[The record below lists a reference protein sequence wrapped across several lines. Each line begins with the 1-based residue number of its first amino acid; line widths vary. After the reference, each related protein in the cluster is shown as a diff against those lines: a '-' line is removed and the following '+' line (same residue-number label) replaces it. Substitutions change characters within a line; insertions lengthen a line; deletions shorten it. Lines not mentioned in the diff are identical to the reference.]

1 MVEILD
7 ASKVISKLVET
18 LTKKRGYDILK
29 KISLWMF
36 R

>member
-18 LTKKRGYDILK
+18 LAIKEIV
-29 KISLWMF
+29 IS
-36 R
+36 